1 MVGPGPLFM
10 LPPWLVPPPWPV
22 LPAVALAPPLLAPL
36 APAAPFEPSL
46 PPLHALS
53 ASKHDPMPTFHPTA
67 LKRISPKCHGLSWLP
82 IPPCAMRTR
91 PRAIVLE
98 IRPGHDDQL

>member
-1 MVGPGPLFM
+1 MVGPGPLFT
-10 LPPWLVPPPWPV
+10 LPPWLVLPP
-22 LPAVALAPPLLAPL
+22 VALAPPLLVLLAPLVAL
-36 APAAPFEPSL
+36 APAAPIEPSL

-67 LKRISPKCHGLSWLP
+67 LKRIPPKCHGPSWLP
-82 IPPCAMRTR
+82 IPLCAMRTR